1 MQLRLIS
8 TPIRNVTCMVKQ
20 FQVNS
25 VLNKEVELVV
35 QAIFMQGQCRKGPSY
50 FLLQDKDKQ
59 HVFNPSYFQTV
70 QHNKGNVSV

>member
-1 MQLRLIS
+1 M
-8 TPIRNVTCMVKQ
+8 
-20 FQVNS
+20 
-25 VLNKEVELVV
+25 NKEVELVV

-50 FLLQDKDKQ
+50 FLLRDGHQDKDVQ